1 MAENQ
6 AGGARSSPTET
17 RVAPASQATGIP
29 AYRRLEFL
37 AFRNGNPLGRH
48 GITFSE
54 RKGDLL
60 VDISVD
66 YAVKFGPLS
75 FFRYKLRG
83 RETWSNGVLAS
94 ARAQTDNNGKREYMS
109 ADRDGEALIVEG
121 SKARRARAPCNCL
134 IATHWNI
141 AQLDGPMINPQDGS
155 VLRFSVETMGLSKL
169 IDAKGAARI
178 ARRYALNGENPLEL
192 WYEDPCVWVGLRA
205 KAVDGSV
212 ISYVPTS
219 N

>member
-6 AGGARSSPTET
+6 AGGAGSSPTNA
-17 RVAPASQATGIP
+17 RVASASQAKGIP
-29 AYRRLEFL
+29 VSRRLKFL
-37 AFRNGNPLGRH
+37 VFRNGNPLGRH
-48 GITFSE
+48 GISFSD
-54 RKGDLL
+54 RNGDLL

-121 SKARRARAPCNCL
+121 SRARRARTPLDCS

-155 VLRFSVETMGLSKL
+155 LLRFSVKTMGLSKL
-169 IDAKGAARI
+169 LDAKGAARI
-178 ARRYALNGENPLEL
+178 ARRYALNGESPLEL
-192 WYEDPCVWVGLRA
+192 WYEDPGVWVGLRA
-205 KAVDGSV
+205 KAFDGSV
-212 ISYVPTS
+212 ISYEPTS

>member
-1 MAENQ
+1 MGENE
-6 AGGARSSPTET
+6 AGGAGSPLTKI
-17 RVAPASQATGIP
+17 RVAPASQATGMP
-29 AYRRLEFL
+29 TSRRLEFL
-37 AFRNGNPLGRH
+37 VFRNGNPLGRH
-48 GITFSE
+48 AISFSD
-54 RKGDLL
+54 RNGDLL

-66 YAVKFGPLS
+66 YTVKFGPLS

-94 ARAQTDNNGKREYMS
+94 AQAQTDNNGKREYMS

-121 SKARRARAPCNCL
+121 SKARRARAPCDCL

-155 VLRFSVETMGLSKL
+155 LLRFSVKTRGLSKL
-169 IDAKGAARI
+169 IDARGAARS
-178 ARRYALNGENPLEL
+178 ARRYALNGESPLEL
-192 WYEDPCVWVGLRA
+192 WYEDPGIWVGLRA
-205 KAVDGSV
+205 KAFDGSV
-212 ISYVPTS
+212 ISYVLTS

>member
-6 AGGARSSPTET
+6 AGGAGSSPTNA
-17 RVAPASQATGIP
+17 RVAPASQAKGIP
-29 AYRRLEFL
+29 VSRRLEFL
-37 AFRNGNPLGRH
+37 VFRNGNPLGRH
-48 GITFSE
+48 GISFSD
-54 RKGDLL
+54 RNGDLL

-121 SKARRARAPCNCL
+121 SRARRARTPLDCS

-155 VLRFSVETMGLSKL
+155 LLRFSVKTMGLSKL
-169 IDAKGAARI
+169 LDAKGAARI
-178 ARRYALNGENPLEL
+178 ARRYALNGESPLEL
-192 WYEDPCVWVGLRA
+192 WYEDPGVWVGLRA
-205 KAVDGSV
+205 KAFDGSV
-212 ISYVPTS
+212 ISYEPTS

>member
-1 MAENQ
+1 M
-6 AGGARSSPTET
+6 
-17 RVAPASQATGIP
+17 
-29 AYRRLEFL
+29 
-37 AFRNGNPLGRH
+37 
-48 GITFSE
+48 
-54 RKGDLL
+54 
-60 VDISVD
+60 DISVD

-83 RETWSNGVLAS
+83 RETWSNGVLTS

-121 SKARRARAPCNCL
+121 SKARRARAPCDCL

-141 AQLDGPMINPQDGS
+141 AQLDGPMINPQDGTL
-155 VLRFSVETMGLSKL
+155 LRFSVKAMGLSKL

-178 ARRYALNGENPLEL
+178 AKRYALNGKNPLEL
-192 WYEDPCVWVGLRA
+192 WYEDPGTWVGLRA
-205 KAVDGSV
+205 KAFDGSV
-212 ISYVPTS
+212 ISYVPKS